1 MGITGARMNGEERV
15 LEVSIIYIPG
25 LETTQAGIDKN
36 AVDGG
41 KRGYQKAQSEGNKK
55 RTRYVQR
62 KYPLRF

>member
-41 KRGYQKAQSEGNKK
+41 KRGYQKA
-55 RTRYVQR
+55 
-62 KYPLRF
+62 